1 MGTCVSPCL
10 LVYDAA
16 KRPFLQEPIHA
27 GFRVLPQA
35 GNYASFHTSDGQ
47 GWSVLMRSTED
58 WEALAVELVVARY
71 AAGVLAMVAGGAPP
85 GIITLDISP
94 PPPSAEDGTPPLRIG
109 EWDTVQ
115 LTYTVRGDAEWRG
128 AAAAVV
134 PMYSAEAVKM
144 ELDPGTVPRGLA
156 AGLAGSFKGGRR
168 LVLVPA
174 EAAAAGVTPPPG
186 PGAPRAPLAP
196 PPRFLLYDA
205 TVSRV
210 KKAKKEYVEH
220 MQAAAAA
227 AEAVAAGAAAAT
239 AVAVAG
245 AWTAGTAGATVAAA
259 AVEAASSSVAY
270 YPNGAVGVEAASE
283 PPTHHPQPEDSEVVP
298 LEEAATTL
306 PPPPPPPAADSAES
320 LGVGGERAA
329 IAARMVGLDGYCSPC
344 HPTRLEPSFLDVIA
358 IL

>member
-174 EAAAAGVTPPPG
+174 VAAAAGVMP
-186 PGAPRAPLAP
+186 PGAPTAP
-196 PPRFLLYDA
+196 PLHFLLYDV

-210 KKAKKEYVEH
+210 KKAKH
-220 MQAAAAA
+220 IPPPTQTQPQAAAPAPPTAVTPLAPEAVLVAEALPAVVSLPFHGGSDPAGGAGFDVASEASTTSFVGEEAA
-227 AEAVAAGAAAAT
+227 AVVPGGEPASDPNSVGEVEAESENFAFPALVLDESPDAGAARARAY
-239 AVAVAG
+239 AQ
-245 AWTAGTAGATVAAA
+245 AW
-259 AVEAASSSVAY
+259 
-270 YPNGAVGVEAASE
+270 
-283 PPTHHPQPEDSEVVP
+283 HEVKTKIDVRH
-298 LEEAATTL
+298 LL
-306 PPPPPPPAADSAES
+306 F
-320 LGVGGERAA
+320 
-329 IAARMVGLDGYCSPC
+329 C
-344 HPTRLEPSFLDVIA
+344 HFRV
-358 IL
+358 